1 MEWDEKSAESL
12 HEPRGIGPHYIHRHD
27 VVVVGAGLAALRA
40 AISAAGEYDVG
51 VVSKLF
57 PTRSHSG
64 AAQGGVAATLANMDE
79 DHWEWHMF
87 DTVKG
92 SDYLGDQDAIEIL
105 VKEAPQVVREM
116 EHMGCPFSRIPDG
129 RLAQRTFG
137 GHNKEFGRGDKA
149 LRAVFAADRTG
160 HAMLQT
166 LWEQCVK
173 HRVRV
178 YSEFV
183 VLSLIIRDGV
193 CRGVCALELRTGE
206 VHVFHARAVIFG
218 TGGYARIYRVTSNSW
233 TNTGDG
239 LSICLRAGIPIQDL
253 EFVQFHPTG
262 LYPNGIL
269 ITEGARGEGGYLR
282 NNAGERYMERYA
294 PAKIELGPR
303 DVVARGTQTEI
314 LEGRGINGG
323 EYVHLDV
330 THLGKE
336 KIMERL
342 PQIAEVVLKFAG
354 VDITRKP
361 IPVLPTAHY
370 SMGGIPV
377 DLHCR
382 VLGDGKERVV
392 QGLYAAGE
400 CSCVS
405 VHGANRLGTNS
416 LLEATLFGRRAG
428 KAVVRDLREGLELFD
443 LPADAA
449 ESALEEVSRLRE
461 AKGPEKIALIR
472 NDLRETMQIKAG
484 IFREAGSLQ
493 KALDKIM
500 ELKDRCRSVGL
511 EDHGKVFNTEMLEAI
526 ELSHMLDFGKV
537 IVAGALNRTES
548 RGSHFRTDYPERDDE
563 NWLRHTLAFM
573 EGDKVRFE
581 YKPVRIT
588 RFQPKARTY

>member
-1 MEWDEKSAESL
+1 MKWDEKESESL
-12 HEPRGIGPHYIHRHD
+12 HEPLGIGPHYIHRHD
-27 VVVVGAGLAALRA
+27 VIIIGAGLAALRA
-40 AISAAGEYDVG
+40 AIEAAGEYDVG

-64 AAQGGVAATLANMDE
+64 AAQGGVAATLSNVDE

-105 VKEAPQVVREM
+105 TKDAPRVIREI
-116 EHMGCPFSRIPDG
+116 EHMGCPFSRASDG
-129 RLAQRTFG
+129 LLDQRTFG
-137 GHNKEFGRGDKA
+137 GHTKDFGRGGSA
-149 LRAVFAADRTG
+149 MRAVFAADRTG

-173 HRVRV
+173 HKVRV
-178 YSEFV
+178 YTEFV
-183 VLSLIIRDGV
+183 LLSLIIRDGI

-206 VHVFHARAVIFG
+206 VHVFHARAVMLG
-218 TGGYARIYRVTSNSW
+218 TGGYARIYKVTSNSW

-239 LSICLRAGIPIQDL
+239 LSICLRAGLPIQDL

-269 ITEGARGEGGYLR
+269 VTEGARGEGGYLK
-282 NNAGERYMERYA
+282 NDAGERFMEKYA
-294 PAKIELGPR
+294 PAKMELAPR
-303 DVVARGTQTEI
+303 DVVSRAIRTEI
-314 LEGRGINGG
+314 LEGRGIKGG
-323 EYVHLDV
+323 QYVELDV
-330 THLGKE
+330 RHLGAE

-342 PQIAEVVLKFAG
+342 PQIHEVVLKFSGTDMTKQA
-354 VDITRKP
+354 

-377 DLHCR
+377 DLDCR
-382 VLGDGKERVV
+382 VLADGSEKVV
-392 QGLYAAGE
+392 RGLYAAGE

-428 KAVVRDLREGLELFD
+428 KAIVRDLRAGMEIEG
-443 LPADAA
+443 LPADGA
-449 ESALEEVSRLRE
+449 EAALEEVSRLRG
-461 AKGPEKIALIR
+461 AKGKETISGLR
-472 NDLRETMQIKAG
+472 DELRETMQEKVG
-484 IFREAGSLQ
+484 IFREE
-493 KALDKIM
+493 KALREALEKIV
-500 ELKDRCRSVGL
+500 ELRGRFSEVGL
-511 EDHGKVFNTEMLEAI
+511 TDHGKVFNTEMLEAL
-526 ELSHMLDFGKV
+526 ELSHMLDFGEL
-537 IVAGALNRTES
+537 IVSGALNRTES
-548 RGSHFRTDYPERDDE
+548 RGSHFRTDYPNRDDE
-563 NWLRHTLAFM
+563 NWLKHTIAYL
-573 EGDKVRFE
+573 EGGRVRFE